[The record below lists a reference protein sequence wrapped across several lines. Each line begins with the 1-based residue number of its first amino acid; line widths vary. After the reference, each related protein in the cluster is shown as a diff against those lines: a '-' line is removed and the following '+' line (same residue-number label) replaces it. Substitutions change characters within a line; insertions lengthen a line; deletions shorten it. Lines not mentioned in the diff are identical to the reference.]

1 MIHCP
6 HPRSVT
12 SANVSPESLTQVSPG
27 FGTAVSTQEVGKEAN
42 VMSWPDLGGESTP
55 QASFTCRSQASCL
68 TAFVCCAEMLCVQFA
83 SLGWRKNCGAK
94 ELLNLRP
101 HTDAIIDWPQK
112 GNVCLAT
119 PAGQQES

>member
-1 MIHCP
+1 MIHCS

-42 VMSWPDLGGESTP
+42 VMSCRDLGGKRAL

-68 TAFVCCAEMLCVQFA
+68 TVFAVLKRCVCGLQAWDGGRTAVL
-83 SLGWRKNCGAK
+83 KNF
-94 ELLNLRP
+94 
-101 HTDAIIDWPQK
+101 
-112 GNVCLAT
+112 
-119 PAGQQES
+119 

>member
-27 FGTAVSTQEVGKEAN
+27 FGTAVSTQGVGKEAS
-42 VMSWPDLGGESTP
+42 VMSCRDIGGERVL
-55 QASFTCRSQASCL
+55 QASFPRRSQASCL
-68 TAFVCCAEMLCVQFA
+68 TAFVCCAEMLCVRLA
-83 SLGWRKNCGAK
+83 SLGWRKNCRAK

-101 HTDAIIDWPQK
+101 HTDAITR
-112 GNVCLAT
+112 LAT
-119 PAGQQES
+119 RRKMSA